1 MKTFLKPYRLSMGIA
16 IVLMLFEVLVEV
28 WHPILLGRIIDDGIL
43 AGDMQAILLWGGI
56 MIAVSLLGFA
66 CGIANTFFAAYTS
79 HGFSADLRQTLFRN
93 MQFAPLFQ
101 VRRFPN
107 SVWSTRLSNDVNQV
121 QTSVFF
127 GLRMFLRA
135 PLVVVA
141 SLGLAFMVDVEL
153 SLWLLATTP
162 VVLLGLYIAIRKGF
176 VLFGTA
182 QQELERTNGSIR
194 ESLAGMQLIR
204 SFAGEDSER
213 KRFARANERLR
224 ARMGA
229 ALRLSEM
236 TIPTALLF
244 MNLAILAVIAAAS
257 GRIQSGELGIGAA
270 LAMVQYGVRI
280 AGSFSYISLI
290 ITNMSRAKASW
301 VRIKSLLAVEPTEAS
316 SMPGE
321 DGFGV
326 EKPGDAEGRIKAEE
340 PGTAV
345 SERTADS
352 SEEPEQVELVFE
364 NVSFR
369 YPDAERWAIRELSF
383 RIEAGR
389 MVAIMGATGA
399 GKTAFIQLL
408 PRVHEPSEGRILL
421 DGQPLRDMELER
433 LRARIAY
440 VPQET
445 VLFSGTIRDN
455 LLWGKADATA
465 NELVAA
471 AVSAQIHPTIMKLPL
486 QYETEVEPGG
496 RNLSGGQRQ
505 RIAIARALVRRA
517 GLLLL
522 DDSTSAL
529 DAATERALLQEL
541 RDRKATTLLITQ
553 KISAAREADLILL
566 LENGRLAAQGSH
578 EQLMRTSFPYR
589 RIAASQE
596 KEEVHRNA

>member
-1 MKTFLKPYRLSMGIA
+1 MGIA

-28 WHPILLGRIIDDGIL
+28 WHPILLGRIIDDGIVE
-43 AGDMQAILLWGGI
+43 GDMKAILQWGGI
-56 MIAVSLLGFA
+56 MVGVSLLGFT
-66 CGIANTFFAAYTS
+66 CGIVNTFFAAYTS

-141 SLGLAFMVDVEL
+141 SLALAFMVDVAL
-153 SLWLLATTP
+153 SLWLLASTP

-176 VLFGTA
+176 VRFGSA
-182 QQELERTNGSIR
+182 QHELERTNGTIR
-194 ESLAGMQLIR
+194 ENLAGMALIR
-204 SFAGEDSER
+204 SFAGEER
-213 KRFARANERLR
+213 ERERFAPVNDRLR

-229 ALRLSEM
+229 ALRLSET

-244 MNLAILAVIAAAS
+244 MNLTILAVIAAAS

-290 ITNMSRAKASW
+290 ITSVSRAKASW
-301 VRIKSLLAVEPTEAS
+301 TRIKPLLSVRPTEAS
-316 SMPGE
+316 SG
-321 DGFGV
+321 DG
-326 EKPGDAEGRIKAEE
+326 
-340 PGTAV
+340 PGTGASREGV
-345 SERTADS
+345 G
-352 SEEPEQVELVFE
+352 EEGGKGSDGPAETPVGVELVFE

-369 YPDAERWAIRELSF
+369 YPDADRPAIRDLSF
-383 RIEAGR
+383 RNRAGQTE
-389 MVAIMGATGA
+389 AIMGATGA
-399 GKTAFIQLL
+399 GKTAFMQLL
-408 PRVHEPSEGRILL
+408 PRVHEPTEGRILM
-421 DGQPLRDMELER
+421 DGRPLRDMELER

-465 NELVAA
+465 EELVAA
-471 AVSAQIHPTIMKLPL
+471 AVAAQIHPTLMKLPM

-505 RIAIARALVRRA
+505 RLAIARALVRRS

-529 DAATERALLQEL
+529 DAATERALLREL
-541 RDRKATTLLITQ
+541 RSRKATTLLITQ
-553 KISAAREADLILL
+553 KVSASREADLILL
-566 LENGRLAAQGSH
+566 LDNGRLTAQGDH
-578 EQLMRTSFPYR
+578 EKLMRSSSLYR

-596 KEEVHRNA
+596 KEEEVHRNA